1 MLDQA
6 APGGLI
12 KYNPPLRRGS
22 ASTACKTSNI
32 FHENRLNGWAHIW
45 PQCQKSDTMSIVKR

>member
-22 ASTACKTSNI
+22 APTACKTSNI
-32 FHENRLNGWAHIW
+32 FHENRLNGWAPYLASEVRHD
-45 PQCQKSDTMSIVKR
+45 KYR

>member
-12 KYNPPLRRGS
+12 KYNLPLQRGS

-45 PQCQKSDTMSIVKR
+45 LQCQKSDDEYR